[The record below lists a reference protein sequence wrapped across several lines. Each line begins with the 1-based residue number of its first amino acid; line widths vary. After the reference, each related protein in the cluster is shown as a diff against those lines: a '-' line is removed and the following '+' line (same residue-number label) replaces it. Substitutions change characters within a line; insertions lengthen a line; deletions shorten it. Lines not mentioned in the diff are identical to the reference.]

1 MTFCP
6 TLALRRI
13 ITRKLSQI
21 KIPHKRHLFKEIVQG
36 ESETID
42 KLAVRLGEKPSN
54 VNNVITEIKWRPKF
68 EIKSSQT
75 KELRRKIL
83 EKFQTLSFKLCKN
96 WHGIMKWSRGKQK
109 EHVYPLG
116 QSIESLT
123 ACPGGTVEI
132 PVHRQVVSVTDVE
145 ERFILLKMSDQ
156 YPARGNMHK
165 VFSS

>member
-1 MTFCP
+1 MSIEMTFCP

-96 WHGIMKWSRGKQK
+96 WHGIMK
-109 EHVYPLG
+109 
-116 QSIESLT
+116 
-123 ACPGGTVEI
+123 
-132 PVHRQVVSVTDVE
+132 
-145 ERFILLKMSDQ
+145 
-156 YPARGNMHK
+156 
-165 VFSS
+165 